1 MHADRKNDTPY
12 ILAKRNSKHAILK
25 LLVENGA
32 QAINEVPQQTKSNK
46 KTKSTVKK

>member
-1 MHADRKNDTPY
+1 MHVDRKNDTPY

-32 QAINEVPQQTKSNK
+32 QAINEIP
-46 KTKSTVKK
+46 